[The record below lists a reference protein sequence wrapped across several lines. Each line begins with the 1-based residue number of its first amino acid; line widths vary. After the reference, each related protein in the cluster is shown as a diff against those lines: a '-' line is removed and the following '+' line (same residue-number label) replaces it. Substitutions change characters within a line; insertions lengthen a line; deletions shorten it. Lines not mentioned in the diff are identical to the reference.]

1 MSDARILEPMLA
13 MMVLTL
19 VVWVW
24 LYARRIPAMYQ
35 AGKPAQAYTTA
46 DKATELLP
54 DAVNFPSSNFKNL
67 FELPV
72 LFYALCGYLFATQT
86 VDELF
91 LFLAW
96 AFVAFRVLHSAIHC
110 TVNRVHWRFAAYM
123 ISSIV
128 LWIMLLRAALQLFGS
143 PG

>member
-72 LFYALCGYLFATQT
+72 LFYATCLYLYVTGT
-86 VDELF
+86 VDALHVYT
-91 LFLAW
+91 AW
-96 AFVAFRVLHSAIHC
+96 VFVAFRVAHSLVHC
-110 TVNRVHWRFAAYM
+110 TINIVKLRFGVYAIASVALWFMIARV
-123 ISSIV
+123 
-128 LWIMLLRAALQLFGS
+128 LLSAW
-143 PG
+143 

>member
-1 MSDARILEPMLA
+1 MNEQILQPMLG
-13 MMVLTL
+13 MMLLTL
-19 VVWVW
+19 VVWVYMYVKR
-24 LYARRIPAMYQ
+24 LGHIKRARIDPQ
-35 AGKPAQAYTTA
+35 ELTTA
-46 DKATELLP
+46 YKA
-54 DAVNFPSSNFKNL
+54 AKHFPEEISYPADNLRNL

-123 ISSIV
+123 ISSIT
-128 LWIMLLRAALQLFGS
+128 LWVMLLRAALQLFGS

>member
-1 MSDARILEPMLA
+1 MNEQILHPMLG
-13 MMVLTL
+13 MMLLTL
-19 VVWVW
+19 VVWVYMYVTR
-24 LYARRIPAMYQ
+24 LGHIKRARIEPQ
-35 AGKPAQAYTTA
+35 ELTTA
-46 DKATELLP
+46 YRAAKH
-54 DAVNFPSSNFKNL
+54 FPEEIGYPADNLRNL

-110 TVNRVHWRFAAYM
+110 TINRVHWRFAAYM

-128 LWIMLLRAALQLFGS
+128 LWVMLLRAALQLFGS
-143 PG
+143 AG